1 MVMPT
6 VLIQGHTLSFSWSS
20 MSMGGGMGGGMGW
33 NPATDSVEMG
43 TIGYWTGGDS
53 FIPGTTYGNLLNPI
67 SEGGTGALFSTRYGF
82 WVDSNSS
89 ALDSGSYLAIRLNTV
104 TLGVEGWNNPSNE
117 VLNLVFSEAGDTVL
131 WNGDMWHTLF
141 TLSPNLPPGLYSA
154 EFEIFVVNAP
164 SVTWDGFIDSTSSW
178 TVNPDYNSVIV
189 PYTFNVVPEPTAFS
203 LMLLGAL
210 GAGFSARKRRRT
222 A

>member
-1 MVMPT
+1 MPT
-6 VLIQGHTLSFSWSS
+6 VLIQDHTLSYSWSS
-20 MSMGGGMGGGMGW
+20 MDMGGGMGGGMGMGW
-33 NPATDSVEMG
+33 NPTTDSVEMG
-43 TIGYWTGGDS
+43 TIGYWTDGDS
-53 FIPGTTYGNLLNPI
+53 FAPNTTYGNLLNPI

-117 VLNLVFSEAGDTVL
+117 VLNLVFSEAGDSVL

-141 TLSPNLPPGLYSA
+141 TLAPDLPAGLYSA
-154 EFEIFVVNAP
+154 EFEVFVVNAS

-178 TVNPDYNSVIV
+178 TVNSDYNSVIV
-189 PYTFNVVPEPTAFS
+189 PYTFNVVPEPSAIS
-203 LMLLGAL
+203 LMLLGTL
-210 GAGFSARKRRRT
+210 GVGLIARKRART
-222 A
+222 S